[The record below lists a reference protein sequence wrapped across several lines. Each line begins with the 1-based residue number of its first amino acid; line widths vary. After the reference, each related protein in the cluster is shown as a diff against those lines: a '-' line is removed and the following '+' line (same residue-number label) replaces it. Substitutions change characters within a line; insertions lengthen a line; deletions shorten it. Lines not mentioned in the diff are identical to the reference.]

1 MSNLVYWIWFASR
14 DGIKARTKRLLLDRF
29 EDAKRI
35 YFAEKGDFE
44 QIEDITNAEINA
56 LLDKETERATKIISR
71 CEDLGVQILTFQDA
85 QYPERLRLLYDAPY
99 VLYIKGTLP
108 SVDLLP
114 VVAIVGTRKTTPYG
128 EKMARNLGYEVA
140 RGGAIVATGL
150 AEGADSRAAE
160 GALMAQGKVIGV
172 LGTAINEVYPKF
184 NGRLFDDVMAT
195 GAIISEYPPD
205 EPGSPR
211 HFPARNRIISGISLG
226 VAVCEAPLFSGSLIT
241 ARYALEQGREVFA
254 VPGNADS
261 PNFRGSNALIRDGA
275 KLIENGWDILCEYER
290 LYPDKIF
297 REESLRMPEERA
309 AADRATHAEKP
320 RREKKPKERRADT
333 QEHSF
338 FKLRVPIRRREKPEE
353 LSAQLEGLT
362 ENQLK
367 IVGVLGKKPTHID
380 DIIDLCGLPAS
391 TVLSEMTLLQI
402 KGVVSQEGGKRF
414 RLNISAR

>member
-1 MSNLVYWIWFASR
+1 MLSLVYWIWFASR
-14 DGIKARTKRLLLDRF
+14 DGLKARTKQLLLDRF
-29 EDAKRI
+29 EDAKSI
-35 YFAEKGDFE
+35 YFAGKNDFE
-44 QIEDITNAEINA
+44 QIEGITNAEISA
-56 LLDKETERATKIISR
+56 LLDKDTERAEKIISR
-71 CEDLGVQILTFQDA
+71 CEVLGVQILTFQDA
-85 QYPERLRLLYDAPY
+85 QYPQRLRMLYDAPY

-108 SVDLLP
+108 SIDLLP

-128 EKMARNLGYEVA
+128 EKMARSLGYELA
-140 RGGAIVATGL
+140 KAGAVVATGL
-150 AEGADSRAAE
+150 AQGADSRAAE

-184 NGRLFDDVMAT
+184 NGRLFDDVLAT

-241 ARYALEQGREVFA
+241 ARHALEQGREVFA

-261 PNFRGSNALIRDGA
+261 PNFKGSNALIRDGA
-275 KLIENGWDILCEYER
+275 KLIENGWDILCEYEK
-290 LYPDKIF
+290 LYPDKIS
-297 REESLRMPEERA
+297 REASLRMPEERETLSKPK
-309 AADRATHAEKP
+309 RAESP
-320 RREKKPKERRADT
+320 RREKKQREQGAEREER
-333 QEHSF
+333 SF
-338 FKLRVPIRRREKPEE
+338 FKLRVPIRKKEKLENLE
-353 LSAQLEGLT
+353 AQLGELT

-367 IVGVLGKKPTHID
+367 IVGAIGKKPTHID

-414 RLNISAR
+414 SLNISAR